1 MTSPRLLNLS
11 LPKCGT
17 LSVHAFFTDRRS
29 AHELYGTSF
38 LTAIALAQ
46 AQDQPGLVTQLLKRR
61 YERSGLEVD
70 ASGFLH
76 AVSRELIELYPNC
89 CFLRVVREP
98 ISWISSY
105 IDMLE
110 AKAKELTYQ
119 GCLLND
125 RAARFEQF
133 YLQRLSPSLQL
144 SDLLNLHL
152 WSGEQV
158 SVLIAATAEYWAR
171 QTNLALV
178 QLKHPQI
185 TTCLLEELSI
195 TLPQLRHQLFSD
207 MADQRV
213 RKRDARV
220 RHNVS
225 DQGSARQLIERWLH
239 EKNFNQAT
247 KSILDQCEQLHDRL
261 MLELHFPAISSSR
274 QEPPLNSV

>member
-1 MTSPRLLNLS
+1 MTGPRLLNLS

-17 LSVHAFFTDRRS
+17 LSVHEFFTDRRS
-29 AHELYGTSF
+29 AHELYGTSV

-46 AQDQPGLVTQLLKRR
+46 AHDQPGLVTQLLKRR
-61 YERSGLEVD
+61 YEQSGLEVD

-76 AVSRELIELYPNC
+76 AVSRELIVLYPNC
-89 CFLRVVREP
+89 CFLRVIREP

-110 AKAKELTYQ
+110 AKARQLTYQ
-119 GCLLND
+119 GRLLND

-158 SVLIAATAEYWAR
+158 SILIEATARYWAR
-171 QTNLALV
+171 QTDLALE
-178 QLKHPQI
+178 QLDYPQI
-185 TTCLLEELSI
+185 TTCLLEQLSI

-207 MADQRV
+207 MADQPGRQ
-213 RKRDARV
+213 RDARR
-220 RHNVS
+220 RHNIS
-225 DQGSARQLIERWLH
+225 EHGSARQMIERYLH
-239 EKNFNQAT
+239 EKDFNQIT
-247 KSILDQCEQLHDRL
+247 NSILHQCEQLHGRL
-261 MLELHFPAISSSR
+261 MLELHFPAI
-274 QEPPLNSV
+274 